1 MVDSPGSRHI
11 SGRFDEELDDVR
23 ARLME
28 MGGLVEEQLRNAC
41 RSLIA
46 HDKKQADAV
55 RRGDAAVNALE
66 LELDDRCIHII
77 ARRQPAASDLR
88 LLVCIMKASTDLE
101 RIGDEA
107 NRIAKSTQAVADLPL
122 PEDQY
127 ADVRGLAAQVV
138 SMLNESL
145 NAMAMLDAA
154 AAAAIIG
161 EDEQIDAD
169 YKSTVARL
177 VGHMQRDPDVIP
189 MNIHRL
195 WAARALERIGDHA
208 KNICEYVIYCVEG
221 EDVRYG
227 GSDAHPH

>member
-1 MVDSPGSRHI
+1 MVDSPGNKHI
-11 SGRFDEELDDVR
+11 SGRFDAELDDVR

-46 HDKKQADAV
+46 HDKRQAEAV
-55 RRGDAAVNALE
+55 RQGDAAVNALE
-66 LELDDRCIHII
+66 VELDDRCIHII

-88 LLVCIMKASTDLE
+88 LLVSIMKASTDLE

-107 NRIAKSTQAVADLPL
+107 NRIAKSTQAVADLPQ
-122 PEDQY
+122 PDDQY
-127 ADVRGLAAQVV
+127 ADLRGLAGQVV
-138 SMLNESL
+138 SMLNASL
-145 NAMAMLDAA
+145 NAMAMLDAGA
-154 AAAAIIG
+154 AAEIIG
-161 EDEQIDAD
+161 EDAQIDAD
-169 YKSTVARL
+169 YKAAVARL
-177 VGHMQRDPDVIP
+177 LEHMQRDPDLIA
-189 MNIHRL
+189 MYINRL

-227 GSDAHPH
+227 GADPN